1 MKLRFFK
8 FYKSPISFSM
18 FYSNPPHT
26 DLIFQDATT
35 QLQVIEPQNR
45 YYSQYLGPE
54 YMRARRVV
62 DCHAGTSGL
71 TSSLLTVLL
80 IFILKNYF

>member
-1 MKLRFFK
+1 
-8 FYKSPISFSM
+8 M
-18 FYSNPPHT
+18 FYSQPPHT

-35 QLQVIEPQNR
+35 QLQIIEPERR

-62 DCHAGTSGL
+62 DCHAGTSSL
-71 TSSLLTVLL
+71 TSSIFTIVLVL
-80 IFILKNYF
+80 IFKYGI